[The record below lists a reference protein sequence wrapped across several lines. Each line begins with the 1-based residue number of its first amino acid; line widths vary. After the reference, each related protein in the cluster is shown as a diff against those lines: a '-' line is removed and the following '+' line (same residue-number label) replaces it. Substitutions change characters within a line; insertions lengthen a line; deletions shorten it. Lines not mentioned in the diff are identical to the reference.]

1 MGKKFANSNRYE
13 IMAAFYLALG
23 HKGFEEEMKL
33 VEEEITSLGGE
44 IFLSNVWGKRDL
56 MYRIGKET
64 QAYYMVWNFTM
75 EGSQIAKLKKELDL
89 NQKLLRY
96 LLVKLPDGYT
106 SPKSFEPFFLNEEK
120 GKEKLEKKEAE
131 AATPAKKVVRRAP
144 AKVKVEE
151 EAEAAKPEVKEPVV
165 KAEKHVKETV
175 APAAPAEEVAPKKST
190 RTTAKTKAAA
200 DPNFDQKLD
209 EIIENLDNL

>member
-1 MGKKFANSNRYE
+1 
-13 IMAAFYLALG
+13 
-23 HKGFEEEMKL
+23 
-33 VEEEITSLGGE
+33 
-44 IFLSNVWGKRDL
+44 

-75 EGSQIAKLKKELDL
+75 DGEKIAKLKKELDL
-89 NQKLLRY
+89 NQKVLRY

-131 AATPAKKVVRRAP
+131 AEKPAKKVVRRTP
-144 AKVKVEE
+144 TKVKTEEE
-151 EAEAAKPEVKEPVV
+151 EAPKAEEKESVAESAPIVKKEPVATTAPV
-165 KAEKHVKETV
+165 AKEE
-175 APAAPAEEVAPKKST
+175 PVAPKKTT
-190 RTTAKTKAAA
+190 RATTAKAKTAA